1 MMMSIKMKKTNVVH
15 ICMMGKI
22 KTQEWQPQSIRHRWQ
37 PQSIRHRR
45 QPPPIIAVEYIISF
59 YIQPSITSVID
70 ACNSIG
76 LVS

>member
-1 MMMSIKMKKTNVVH
+1 MMMSIKMKKTNVSAYMYV
-15 ICMMGKI
+15 GKI
-22 KTQEWQPQSIRHRWQ
+22 KTQEWQ

>member
-22 KTQEWQPQSIRHRWQ
+22 KTQEWQ

-70 ACNSIG
+70 SCNSIG
-76 LVS
+76 PVS